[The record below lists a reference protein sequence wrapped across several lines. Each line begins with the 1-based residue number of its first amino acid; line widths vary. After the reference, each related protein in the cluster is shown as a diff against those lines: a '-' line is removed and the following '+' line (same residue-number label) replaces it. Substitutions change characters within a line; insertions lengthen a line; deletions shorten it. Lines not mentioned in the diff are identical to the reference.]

1 MILKTTILLGQQG
14 IPNLPDLTHPNELIK
29 FGEQTIKYSL
39 LLTILVI
46 VLGVVIAIFN
56 FSQRQNTEQSIV
68 INQWLKEYGQLIK
81 IVQHL
86 ILILVLIVPG
96 FFLCTTLSNRYHH
109 WEQAKVAK
117 MTAGVSAN
125 IYGENSRLEQ
135 VSPAVRYRVTEPFT
149 EYRYVDGNMVEVKT
163 TREVDKYLAIASS
176 QIDVQ
181 INQATEPQN
190 NKIIYVVNFQG
201 NYQVKNLL
209 SDVTQFFLEMPPPQ
223 NYSLLQV
230 FRVEQ
235 NKQRMPAINPGDFG
249 FPFQLKPGETTTFQV
264 SYQVEGPP
272 RWVYF
277 PAQQLLSNFR
287 LTALANFPYAD
298 FASGIRPTEIKEE
311 PGQARRFTW
320 VFDDNVSVKNPFGVF
335 TAIAP
340 MQNTGILPRLLI
352 LAPGVL
358 LWWLFLLYLSVPMNM
373 KDVAI
378 ASGIFFASI
387 LALTYIS
394 RVITPITAWTLITPI
409 ILALTW
415 GLGKSQRL
423 KIGVIICTITGVIL
437 PVLALLVPYSGIVF
451 SIAGLTSVAWLA
463 VRHWYQVDYN

>member
-1 MILKTTILLGQQG
+1 
-14 IPNLPDLTHPNELIK
+14 
-29 FGEQTIKYSL
+29 
-39 LLTILVI
+39 
-46 VLGVVIAIFN
+46 
-56 FSQRQNTEQSIV
+56 
-68 INQWLKEYGQLIK
+68 
-81 IVQHL
+81 
-86 ILILVLIVPG
+86 
-96 FFLCTTLSNRYHH
+96 
-109 WEQAKVAK
+109 
-117 MTAGVSAN
+117 
-125 IYGENSRLEQ
+125 
-135 VSPAVRYRVTEPFT
+135 VRYRVTEPFT

-209 SDVTQFFLEMPPPQ
+209 SDVNQFFLEMPPPQ
-223 NYSLLQV
+223 NYSLLQG

-387 LALTYIS
+387 LALTYLS

-415 GLGKSQRL
+415 GLGKSQRA

-463 VRHWYQVDYN
+463 VRHWYQVDYNY